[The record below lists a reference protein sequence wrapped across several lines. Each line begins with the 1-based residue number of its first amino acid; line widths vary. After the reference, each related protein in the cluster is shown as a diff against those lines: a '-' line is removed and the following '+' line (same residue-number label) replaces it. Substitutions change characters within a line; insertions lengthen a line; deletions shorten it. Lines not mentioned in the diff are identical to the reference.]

1 MSAETTKK
9 DQERVQASLL
19 APMEKVAL
27 LKLASW
33 MPSWVNSD
41 HLTLIGLLSMF
52 LAGLSY
58 YIASSAPEYLFLASL
73 FIVLNWFGDS
83 LDGTLARYRQ
93 KLRPRYGFYVDHI
106 IDAFGTFF
114 LVLGMGLSGYM
125 NLTIALLAVI
135 VYFML
140 SIQSYLATHVLKVFH
155 MSFWKLSPTEIRII
169 MIVGNTYVFFRPEV
183 DLVGRSYLIFDLGA
197 LVAMAG
203 MLTMLI
209 YTTVKN
215 TIRLY
220 REEKL

>member
-1 MSAETTKK
+1 MSAETAKK

-19 APMEKVAL
+19 APIEKVIL

-33 MPSWVNSD
+33 MPSWINSD
-41 HLTLIGLLSMF
+41 HLTLIGLISMF
-52 LAGLSY
+52 LAGLCY
-58 YIASSAPEYLFLASL
+58 YLATSTPAYLFLASL

-140 SIQSYLATHVLKVFH
+140 SIQSYLATHVLNVFH

-169 MIVGNTYVFFRPEV
+169 MIIGNTYVFFRPDV
-183 DLVGRSYLIFDLGA
+183 TLMRRDYHIFDLGA
-197 LVAMAG
+197 LAGIAG
-203 MLTMLI
+203 MLAMLI
-209 YTTVKN
+209 YTTIKN
-215 TIRLY
+215 TVRLY

>member
-19 APMEKVAL
+19 APMEKVVL

-33 MPSWVNSD
+33 MPSWINSD
-41 HLTLIGLLSMF
+41 HLTLIGLVSMF

-58 YIASSAPEYLFLASL
+58 YLSTSAPAYLFLASL

-93 KLRPRYGFYVDHI
+93 RLRPRYGFYVDHI
-106 IDAFGTFF
+106 VDAFGTFF

-155 MSFWKLSPTEIRII
+155 MSFWKFSPTEIRII
-169 MIVGNTYVFFRPEV
+169 MIVGDTYVFFRPEV
-183 DLVGRSYLIFDLGA
+183 TLMGRDYHVFDLGA
-197 LVAMAG
+197 LVGIVG
-203 MLTMLI
+203 MLAMLI
-209 YTTVKN
+209 FTTIKN
-215 TIRLY
+215 TVRLY
-220 REEKL
+220 REERL